1 MTPSFSFPPLRESPA
16 DGRSRSS
23 YSDGIEPDVARHSSP
38 LLVALV
44 ATGAALLFVLVR
56 LWSVGDGDLG
66 SFVGA
71 GDLLSS
77 ESSLPLESGPGYD
90 GQFYYR
96 MASSPLD
103 FDATSNGVTLDSEVR
118 LQRIGYPAITW
129 LVTAGGSIPVTL
141 GLVTVNV
148 IGMGLIAGI
157 GATLLGLHRRS
168 PWWGLAL
175 VTYFGFAFVIA
186 KDLTE
191 ITEVTFLM
199 LAVLAAHHH
208 KWLLAALALCV
219 VVLTRES
226 AMFVV
231 PTLALWRLWQITKR
245 RVRPSQ
251 IDLTW
256 VLPPMAFGL
265 WQLVV
270 RSGTGRFPLTAP
282 YRHSSFNV
290 PGWPFL
296 SRLDDVFGDWS
307 VTGVAHMVEVIVLLV
322 VVAHACTLLRDSRV
336 DPFVR
341 ALFIGLALAC
351 LSLDV
356 LEGVW
361 ITRSL
366 RMFSD
371 VFVISLLILIITHRR
386 LTFHLMATGLVS
398 MASYGWF
405 VTNL

>member
-1 MTPSFSFPPLRESPA
+1 
-16 DGRSRSS
+16 
-23 YSDGIEPDVARHSSP
+23 
-38 LLVALV
+38 
-44 ATGAALLFVLVR
+44 
-56 LWSVGDGDLG
+56 
-66 SFVGA
+66 
-71 GDLLSS
+71 LSS

-90 GQFYYR
+90 RQFYYR

-118 LQRIGYPAITW
+118 LQRIGYPTITW
-129 LVTAGGSIPVTL
+129 LVTLGATIPVTI
-141 GLVTVNV
+141 GLVAVNV
-148 IGMGLIAGI
+148 IGMGSIAGL
-157 GATLLGLHRRS
+157 GAALARRHS
-168 PWWGLAL
+168 REAWWGLAL
-175 VTYFGFAFVIA
+175 ASYYGFAFTIA

-191 ITEVTFLM
+191 ITQVTFLL
-199 LAVLAAHHH
+199 LAVLAAHHRR
-208 KWLLAALALCV
+208 WVGAALALCI

-231 PTLALWRLWQITKR
+231 PALAAWRIWQIAKR
-245 RVRPSQ
+245 RDAPSR

-256 VLPPMAFGL
+256 VLPPIAFGL

-270 RSGTGRFPLTAP
+270 RSDTGRFPLTAP

-290 PGWPFL
+290 PGWPLL

-307 VTGVAHMVEVIVLLV
+307 ITGIAHMVEVIVLLV
-322 VVAHACTLLRDSRV
+322 VVVYACGSLRDSGV

-361 ITRSL
+361 IIRSL
-366 RMFSD
+366 RTFSD
-371 VFVISLLILIITHRR
+371 VFVISLLILIIARR
-386 LTFHLMATGLVS
+386 ELKVPIVATGMVS
-398 MASYGWF
+398 LATYGWF